1 MRIFALGDIHGRIE
15 ALMEV
20 LEASSFDYDNDKLI
34 VLGDIADGGYN
45 TYEVVEE
52 LLKIKN
58 LIFIL
63 GNHDEWFIN
72 HIRTGWSGEIWTTQ
86 GGKNTIDSYKENNMN
101 IPVKHQDFFNNA
113 VFYYIQD
120 NMLFVHGGINPHL
133 PIISQEKFT
142 LLWDRELINKIKN
155 NCKTDYK
162 EIYIGHTTTQS
173 IMNDI
178 DWMKPVCIQSV
189 TTDLWCIDCGAG
201 WNGKLCLLNVD
212 TKEYFLSKQQSPAV
226 RE

>member
-1 MRIFALGDIHGRIE
+1 MKTFAVGDIHGRIE

-101 IPVKHQDFFNNA
+101 IPVTHQDFFNRA
-113 VFYYIQD
+113 VFYYIERQ
-120 NMLFVHGGINPHL
+120 MLFVHGGYDPHL
-133 PIISQEKFT
+133 PMQAQQKEY
-142 LLWDRELINKIKN
+142 LLWDRSLIERFRNGLKCEFHKVF
-155 NCKTDYK
+155 
-162 EIYIGHTTTQS
+162 IGHTTTQFYGRDVPIGLYSGDS
-173 IMNDI
+173 IL
-178 DWMKPVCIQSV
+178 WMLD
-189 TTDLWCIDCGAG
+189 TGAG
-201 WNGKLCLLNVD
+201 WNGKLTIMNID
-212 TKEYFLSKQQSPAV
+212 TEEYWQSGLQEPAV
-226 RE
+226 RND